1 MIGVRWHSE
10 APEGGTETDL
20 TRLSTCV
27 VAGSDL
33 LGLRSG

>member
-10 APEGGTETDL
+10 APEGGTEADL
-20 TRLSTCV
+20 TRLATCV

-33 LGLRSG
+33 LSLRSG